1 MYTQRT
7 FGLFQRKFENRV
19 VHIPFVRSGDILI
32 SGKKD
37 KDHLENLGQVM
48 GIIQENGL
56 RLKFW
61 KYVFMADKVIYLGFN
76 INKNS
81 VTPVKEK
88 IENKRTTKEPR
99 TTILKTS

>member
-1 MYTQRT
+1 
-7 FGLFQRKFENRV
+7 
-19 VHIPFVRSGDILI
+19 
-32 SGKKD
+32 
-37 KDHLENLGQVM
+37 
-48 GIIQENGL
+48 
-56 RLKFW
+56 
-61 KYVFMADKVIYLGFN
+61 MADKVIYLGFN

>member
-7 FGLFQRKFENRV
+7 FGVFQRKFENWV

-56 RLKFW
+56 RLKF
-61 KYVFMADKVIYLGFN
+61 
-76 INKNS
+76 
-81 VTPVKEK
+81 
-88 IENKRTTKEPR
+88 
-99 TTILKTS
+99 

>member
-7 FGLFQRKFENRV
+7 FGVFQRKFENRV

-56 RLKFW
+56 RLKF
-61 KYVFMADKVIYLGFN
+61 
-76 INKNS
+76 
-81 VTPVKEK
+81 
-88 IENKRTTKEPR
+88 
-99 TTILKTS
+99 